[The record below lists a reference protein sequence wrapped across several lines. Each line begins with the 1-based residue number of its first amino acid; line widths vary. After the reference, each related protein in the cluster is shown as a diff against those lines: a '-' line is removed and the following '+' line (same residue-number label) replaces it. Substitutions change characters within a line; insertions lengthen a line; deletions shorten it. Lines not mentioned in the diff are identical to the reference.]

1 MPKAYVVAEIQVTN
15 PTGYADYRELSTA
28 AVAQYGGRFLVRGGR
43 REQREGED
51 GIHNSGWRTVIVE
64 FDSMEQAQAW
74 YDSVEY
80 GKAREIRL
88 ANSVGRLF
96 IVEGAVEGAV

>member
-15 PTGYADYRELSTA
+15 PTGYADYRALSTA
-28 AVAQYGGRFLVRGGR
+28 AVAQYGGRFLVRGGQ

-51 GIHNSGWRTVIVE
+51 STHNSGWRTVIVE
-64 FDSMEQAQAW
+64 YESMEKARAW

-80 GKAREIRL
+80 AKAKEVRL

-96 IVEGAVEGAV
+96 IVEGAE